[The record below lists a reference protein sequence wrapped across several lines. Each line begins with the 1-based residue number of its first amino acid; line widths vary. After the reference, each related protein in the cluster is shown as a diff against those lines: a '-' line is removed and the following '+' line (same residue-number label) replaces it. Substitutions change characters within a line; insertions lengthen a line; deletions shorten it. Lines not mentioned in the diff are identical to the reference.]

1 MKSLTLRLDDLA
13 RRLDATTD
21 LSRYSHTVR
30 QASEEIAIA
39 RANLRVA
46 QHALRSSGV
55 LLTDQATQLAPLLKR
70 KV

>member
-30 QASEEIAIA
+30 QASQEIAIC
-39 RANLRVA
+39 RAELRVA
-46 QHALRSSGV
+46 ERALSQAGTNLTKHA
-55 LLTDQATQLAPLLKR
+55 AELAPLLKR